1 MVVNILGPYVFRLRA
16 YFQKNLVET
25 LVSICLIGCFLCCQV
40 FNVNLKQAAWF
51 SAVPWGT
58 MAFSGYVA
66 GAASDFLIKAGYS
79 LTFVRKVMQVTYL
92 PFETAV

>member
-1 MVVNILGPYVFRLRA
+1 M
-16 YFQKNLVET
+16 
-25 LVSICLIGCFLCCQV
+25 
-40 FNVNLKQAAWF
+40 NLKQAAWF

-92 PFETAV
+92 PFVTAA